1 MYRKYQTNQQA
12 WNEVMSNIK
21 ESKRK
26 AQNCKELFGKENLIG
41 HTTEQ
46 KELFYEKKRKKKIK

>member
-21 ESKRK
+21 ESKRQAK
-26 AQNCKELFGKENLIG
+26 ICQELFGQENLIG
-41 HTTEQ
+41 LTTEQ
-46 KELFYEKKRKKKIK
+46 KDLFYESI